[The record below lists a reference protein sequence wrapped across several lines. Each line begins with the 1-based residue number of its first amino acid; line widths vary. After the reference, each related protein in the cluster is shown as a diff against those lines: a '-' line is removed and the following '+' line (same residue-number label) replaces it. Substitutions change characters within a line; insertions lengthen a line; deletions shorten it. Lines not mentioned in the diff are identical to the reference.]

1 MPRLLHALILLA
13 ACSGD
18 RAAEKE
24 AEEAL
29 GFDWEG
35 GEFDFTTWQVE
46 DACLD
51 GAMEALFMP
60 DGPSV
65 PQEFEYPVYIPSYS
79 ELPISYDIDLRE
91 PFVGMPVTIEDA
103 GEGWMQARGSIR
115 EEVALGAAAYGDC
128 VVTMTVD
135 IDLLPV
141 GPDSAEC
148 EARVAVS
155 DARGDDGRCPVYE
168 SDPCLVTLAITAARR

>member
-1 MPRLLHALILLA
+1 MSRVLPTLLLLA
-13 ACSGD
+13 ACGGGD
-18 RAAEKE
+18 AADKE
-24 AEEAL
+24 AEQAL
-29 GFDWEG
+29 GFEWEG
-35 GEFDFTTWQVE
+35 GEFDFTTWQVH

-60 DGPSV
+60 GGPSV
-65 PQEFEYPVYIPSYS
+65 PQDFEYPVYIPSYS
-79 ELPISYDIDLRE
+79 ELPLSYDIDLRE
-91 PFVGMPVTIEDA
+91 PFVGMPVTIEDV
-103 GEGWMQARGSIR
+103 GEGWMEARGSVM

-141 GPDSAEC
+141 DANNAEC

-155 DARGDDGRCPVYE
+155 DARGEDGRCPVYE